1 MISWTKST
9 FVNLTG
15 SKYKPADYSF
25 LCILQLNLLSA
36 IQHENL
42 VPLLGYCCE
51 YDQQILVY
59 PFMSNGSLQ
68 DRLYGTSH
76 PKFFSSIIFSFIY
89 IYFHLCNQFSNRG
102 SSQKKNSGLANQ
114 AFYCSWCCSR
124 QVIWNAQIYWFF
136 IFFGYVKG
144 EYILTAPKERTPK
157 YTWYMQ
163 QALNTSKKKRDKK
176 KEKKNSLLRAKPI
189 NKVYHG
195 QWIIIYVHSNPFPK
209 NAYKRRFNSLVNY
222 STSINDRLFLSFHN
236 V

>member
-15 SKYKPADYSF
+15 SKYKPADYRF

-76 PKFFSSIIFSFIY
+76 PKFFSSIIFSFLYIY
-89 IYFHLCNQFSNRG
+89 IFIY
-102 SSQKKNSGLANQ
+102 
-114 AFYCSWCCSR
+114 
-124 QVIWNAQIYWFF
+124 VINLKQ
-136 IFFGYVKG
+136 GKQ
-144 EYILTAPKERTPK
+144 PKEKLWTGQPGFLLLLVLLEASNMECPNLLIF
-157 YTWYMQ
+157 YFFWIC
-163 QALNTSKKKRDKK
+163 KRWIYI
-176 KEKKNSLLRAKPI
+176 NS
-189 NKVYHG
+189 
-195 QWIIIYVHSNPFPK
+195 
-209 NAYKRRFNSLVNY
+209 
-222 STSINDRLFLSFHN
+222 T
-236 V
+236 